1 MMTIGRQLRA
11 AFVCGVL
18 VAGMVA
24 GPAPAAEDASELKT
38 EMDKV
43 SYIIG
48 LQIAGNLV
56 KQKIDV
62 NLEALIRGIRDT
74 LSGKPSALP
83 MEEQQAVMQAWQTK
97 RMEELRA
104 QQEAAAMEK
113 LGEDNAWKMKLEKP
127 EMMTFDPDK
136 EYFWVMETN
145 KGTMRIKLMPDVAPM
160 HVTSTIFLTNKG
172 FYDDTTFHRVIPG
185 FVAQGGDP
193 LGTGTGGPGYK
204 YEGEFKPG
212 VKHDRPFL
220 VSMANAGAGTDG
232 SQFFIT
238 YRALPH
244 LDGKHTIFGEVVE
257 GQDVAR
263 KLEAAGTPA
272 GKTKEKLVIQEARI
286 EEKPKG

>member
-1 MMTIGRQLRA
+1 MTIGRQLRA

-24 GPAPAAEDASELKT
+24 GQAPAAEDASELKT

-263 KLEAAGTPA
+263 KLEAAGTPE

>member
-1 MMTIGRQLRA
+1 MTIGRQLRA

>member
-1 MMTIGRQLRA
+1 MTIGRQLRA

-83 MEEQQAVMQAWQTK
+83 MEEQQAVMQAWQAK

-263 KLEAAGTPA
+263 KLEAAGTPE